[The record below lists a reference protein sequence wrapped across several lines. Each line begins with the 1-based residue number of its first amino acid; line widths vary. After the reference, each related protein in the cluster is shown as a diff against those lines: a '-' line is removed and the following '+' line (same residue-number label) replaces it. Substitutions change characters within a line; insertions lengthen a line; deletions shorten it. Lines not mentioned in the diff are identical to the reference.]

1 MNMRIVLKKRED
13 FLKFQVA
20 MLCIWLTVFAVAS
33 ADGAEKKY
41 PDRAIEVII
50 NMEAGGGAD
59 SLFRITAKHLSKELG
74 VPIIVVNK
82 GGGGGI
88 SGVLDAMAAKPDG
101 YTLMKESQS
110 SSSFHM
116 GRKDL
121 AFDPLNR
128 TFICDIAISPYAL
141 FSDSKMPWKTLSD
154 VAAFIK
160 KEPEKFIWG
169 GLGGP
174 SGTTFSQLQFF
185 DAIGADLKK
194 MKMVTYKGSGPIL
207 IAAAG
212 GHVMFGSAAASAV
225 PPFHQGG
232 KVKVLAVTGDKS
244 VKNLPGVPSAK
255 DAGYKL
261 TLDMWSGLSGP
272 PNLPA
277 EVVSTIDRAVRN
289 IIQYPEFIADLEKV
303 CSVPSYRDAAT
314 VRKLVI
320 EEGKFAVKM
329 REIMSW

>member
-1 MNMRIVLKKRED
+1 MNKFYLRAPMRLK
-13 FLKFQVA
+13 VA
-20 MLCIWLTVFAVAS
+20 MLGFCVLVFASPPAE
-33 ADGAEKKY
+33 GAEKKY
-41 PDRAIEVII
+41 PNKAIEVII

-59 SLFRITAKHLSKELG
+59 VLFRITAKHLSKELG

-88 SGVLDAMAAKPDG
+88 AGVLDAMAAKPDG

-110 SSSFHM
+110 SSSFHV

-121 AFDPLNR
+121 PLDPLNR
-128 TFICDIAISPYAL
+128 TFICDIAIAPYAL
-141 FSDSKMPWKTLSD
+141 FCDPKLPWKTLGD
-154 VAAFIK
+154 AAAFIK
-160 KEPEKFIWG
+160 KEPEKFVWG

-185 DAIGADLKK
+185 DAIGADIKK
-194 MKMVTYKGSGPIL
+194 TKMVVYKGSGPVL

-225 PPFHQGG
+225 PPFHQSG
-232 KVKVLAVTGDKS
+232 KVRVLVVTGDHR

-255 DAGYKL
+255 EAGYRL

-277 EVVSTIDRAVRN
+277 EVVTTIDRAVRK
-289 IIQYPEFIADLEKV
+289 IIRSPEFIADLEKV
-303 CSVPSYRDAAT
+303 CSVPSYRDAEA

-329 REIMSW
+329 REIMGW

>member
-1 MNMRIVLKKRED
+1 MRILLKKREG
-13 FLKFQVA
+13 FLRSQVA
-20 MLCIWLTVFAVAS
+20 ILCICLIVFTVAS

-41 PDRAIEVII
+41 PNRAIEVII
-50 NMEAGGGAD
+50 NMAAGGGAD
-59 SLFRITAKHLSKELG
+59 SLFRITAIHLSKELG

-88 SGVLDAMAAKPDG
+88 PGVLDAMAAKPDG

-110 SSSFHM
+110 SSSFHI

-128 TFICDIAISPYAL
+128 TFICDIALAPYA
-141 FSDSKMPWKTLSD
+141 FYCDTKMPWKTLSD

-160 KEPEKFIWG
+160 KEPEKFVWG
-169 GLGGP
+169 ALGGP

-185 DAIGADLKK
+185 DAIGADLEKMKKK
-194 MKMVTYKGSGPIL
+194 MVVYKGSGPIL

-232 KVKVLAVTGDKS
+232 KVRVLAVTGDKP

-255 DAGYKL
+255 DAGYHL

-277 EVVSTIDRAVRN
+277 EVVSTIDQAVRN
-289 IIQYPEFIADLEKV
+289 IIRYPEFIADLEKV

-314 VRKLVI
+314 VRKMVV

-329 REIMSW
+329 RETMGW